1 MRFSLLWSWPF
12 LVPAALVRALLA
24 ILMPQPA
31 PIRKDRLFKLPDGR
45 RIAYEI
51 RGKPAA
57 KNVVF
62 WNHGII
68 SSR

>member
-12 LVPAALVRALLA
+12 VLPAALAGALLA

-31 PIRKDRLFKLPDGR
+31 PIRKDRLFMLPDGR
-45 RIAYEI
+45 RIAYEV
-51 RGKPAA
+51 RGHRAA